1 MQKKKQELLLGIG
14 KRIVEKRL
22 QLGWSQEILA
32 ELAGIS
38 SRTISTAELGQK
50 GLRPENII
58 AISRALNM
66 DIEFMLT
73 GRHSSASIWEDA
85 RLKELNTEQ
94 QNALKKIIDAF
105 LSVC

>member
-14 KRIVEKRL
+14 KRIMEKRL

-38 SRTISTAELGQK
+38 QKTVSTAEQGQK
-50 GLRPENII
+50 ALRAENII

>member
-22 QLGWSQEILA
+22 QLGWSQEALA

-38 SRTISTAELGQK
+38 QKTVSTAEQGQK
-50 GLRPENII
+50 ALRAENII

-94 QNALKKIIDAF
+94 HNALTKIIDAF

>member
-1 MQKKKQELLLGIG
+1 MGENRQELLLGIG

-38 SRTISTAELGQK
+38 QKTVSTAEQGQK
-50 GLRPENII
+50 ALRAENII

-94 QNALKKIIDAF
+94 QNALKKIIAAF

>member
-22 QLGWSQEILA
+22 QLGWSQEALA

-38 SRTISTAELGQK
+38 QKTVSTAEQGQK
-50 GLRPENII
+50 ALRAENII

-73 GRHSSASIWEDA
+73 GRHSSASIWEHA

>member
-1 MQKKKQELLLGIG
+1 MGENRQELLLGIG
-14 KRIVEKRL
+14 KRIMEKRL

>member
-1 MQKKKQELLLGIG
+1 MGEERQELLFGIG
-14 KRIVEKRL
+14 RRIAEKRG
-22 QLGWSQEILA
+22 QLGWSQDVLA

-38 SRTISTAELGQK
+38 PRTVSTAELGQK

-58 AISRALNM
+58 AISRALDM

-73 GRHSSASIWEDA
+73 GRQSSASIWEDA

>member
-1 MQKKKQELLLGIG
+1 MGENRQELLLGIG
-14 KRIVEKRL
+14 KRIMEKRL

-50 GLRPENII
+50 ALRAENII
-58 AISRALNM
+58 AISRELNM

>member
-1 MQKKKQELLLGIG
+1 MGENRQELLLGIG
-14 KRIVEKRL
+14 KRSVEKRL

-38 SRTISTAELGQK
+38 LRTISTSALEQK
-50 GLRPENII
+50 APRAENII